1 MKRKSVVLS
10 AVALAGLVGSSL
22 IPSNAHAS
30 EYLGWDEESGIVN
43 PDNYSISAKNKPDSH
58 KGWSELNYKM
68 NRHRAV
74 GVTKWKGKRHYTTAR
89 YERRWP
95 FSGVITSSGRVWGT
109 GKTVAKSGWCQ
120 GGTARTYWGN

>member
-10 AVALAGLVGSSL
+10 VVAFAGLLGSSVF
-22 IPSNAHAS
+22 PSNASATEH
-30 EYLGWDEESGIVN
+30 LGWDEEKGLVQQDFTTLGS
-43 PDNYSISAKNKPDSH
+43 KPDSH
-58 KGWSELNYKM
+58 KGWSEMNDRM

-95 FSGVITSSGRVWGT
+95 FTGVITSSGRVWGT
-109 GKTVAKSGWCQ
+109 GKTTAKSGWCQ
-120 GGTARTYWGN
+120 GGIAKTYWGN